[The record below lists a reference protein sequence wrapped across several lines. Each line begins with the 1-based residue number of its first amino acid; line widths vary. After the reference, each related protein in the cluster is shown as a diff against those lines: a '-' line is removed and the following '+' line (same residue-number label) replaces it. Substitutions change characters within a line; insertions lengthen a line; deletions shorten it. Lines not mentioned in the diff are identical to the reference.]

1 MHAVLSGADTYPS
14 PNILKQPKLHIKL
27 EEETKSKK
35 YEGMSPTVPF
45 NELRFDSKFES
56 GNLDKVVKVRDGEYD
71 LYIRSDANSRRHTQW
86 FHFSVE
92 NILRPHRVKFNILN
106 FTKDNL
112 LYTQGMQPVIY
123 STKQPG
129 KGWHTAGV
137 NITFKISKLMRY
149 ITRRKPYYSMT
160 FDYDFELA
168 GDKVYFAYSLPY
180 TYSKLLKFLN
190 EITKIYEGKTLLRE
204 TLCKTLSGVD
214 VPILTISDLNTTT
227 HNKEVIII
235 TCRVHSGETNASW
248 MMEGF
253 IRFLLDFNNTAIIL
267 REKLVFKIV
276 PMMNPDGVIIG
287 NYRNNLAGNDL
298 NRQYIKPDKKLHP
311 SVYHV
316 KELLKSIE
324 SGKILAVIDFH
335 AHSKKKNAFLYAPYF
350 PLHSI
355 KYYKIRMIPKLLS
368 EKTDLFRY
376 YSCKFRSEKL
386 KESTARI
393 AISREFKIDFCY
405 TLEASFYGYITKDRV
420 TINFNEL
427 NLQEIGR
434 WLAKSIREYIEIR
447 DEENR
452 ERERRKRRRIR
463 KRRKQ
468 GHTSYSEDFNNPSSS
483 QSFILQPNGCVLSDE
498 SFSSSSDTE
507 PRTPLKMSKPR
518 KRRMPALIQR
528 IKEAAAQE
536 HDSDSGGSDSSL
548 SEDDLYVRDI

>member
-1 MHAVLSGADTYPS
+1 MHAALSGANSYPS
-14 PNILKQPKLHIKL
+14 PNIIKQPRFQLPVDEQVKPR
-27 EEETKSKK
+27 K
-35 YEGMSPTVPF
+35 YEGMNPNVPF
-45 NELRFDSKFES
+45 NEIRFDSKFES

-86 FHFSVE
+86 FYFSVE

-112 LYTQGMQPVIY
+112 LYTQGMQPLIY

-129 KGWHTAGV
+129 KGWHSAGV
-137 NITFKISKLMRY
+137 NITFRISKLMRY
-149 ITRRKPYYSMT
+149 ITRRKPYYSMS
-160 FDYDFELA
+160 FDYDFEVA
-168 GDKVYFAYSLPY
+168 GDKVYFAYSVPY
-180 TYSKLLKFLN
+180 TYSKLLKFLD
-190 EITKIYEGKTLLRE
+190 EICRIYEGKTLLRD
-204 TLCKTLSGVD
+204 TLCKSLSGVEI
-214 VPILTISDLNTTT
+214 PILTISDLATNN
-227 HNKEVIII
+227 HNKEFIII
-235 TCRVHSGETNASW
+235 TCRVHSGETSASW

-253 IRFLLDFNNTAIIL
+253 IRFLLDFNNTAKFL
-267 REKLVFKIV
+267 RERVVFKIV

-287 NYRNNLAGNDL
+287 NYRNNLSGNDL
-298 NRQYIKPDKKLHP
+298 NRQYIKPDKRLHP

-316 KELLKSIE
+316 KELLKSID
-324 SGKILAVIDFH
+324 SNKILAFIDFH

-368 EKTDLFRY
+368 EMTDLFRY
-376 YSCKFRSEKL
+376 YSCKFRTEKH

-420 TINFNEL
+420 TINFNDL

-434 WLAKSIREYIEIR
+434 WLAKSIREYIEMR

-468 GHTSYSEDFNNPSSS
+468 GHTSFSEDFNNPSSS
-483 QSFILQPNGCVLSDE
+483 HSLLIQPNNSVLSDD

-507 PRTPLKMSKPR
+507 PRTPLRPSKAR
-518 KRRMPALIQR
+518 KRRMPDLIQR

-536 HDSDSGGSDSSL
+536 HDSDSGGSDSSS
-548 SEDDLYVRDI
+548 SEDDLNVRDR

>member
-1 MHAVLSGADTYPS
+1 MHAAFSGANSYPS
-14 PNILKQPKLHIKL
+14 PNVIKQPRFRLPAEDLAKAR
-27 EEETKSKK
+27 K
-35 YEGMSPTVPF
+35 YEGMNPNVPF
-45 NELRFDSKFES
+45 NEIRFDSKFES
-56 GNLDKVVKVRDGEYD
+56 GNLDKVVKVREGEYD

-86 FHFSVE
+86 FYFSVD
-92 NILRPHRVKFNILN
+92 NILRTHRVKFNILN

-112 LYTQGMQPVIY
+112 LYTQGMQPLIY

-129 KGWHTAGV
+129 KGWHSAGV
-137 NITFKISKLMRY
+137 NITFRISKLMRF
-149 ITRRKPYYSMT
+149 ITRRKPYYSMS
-160 FDYDFELA
+160 FDYDFEVA
-168 GDKVYFAYSLPY
+168 GDKVYFAYSVPY
-180 TYSKLLKFLN
+180 TYSKLLKFLD
-190 EITKIYEGKTLLRE
+190 EICRIYEGKTLLRD
-204 TLCKTLSGVD
+204 TLCKSLSGVEI
-214 VPILTISDLNTTT
+214 PILTISDLSTTN
-227 HNKEVIII
+227 HNKEFIIL
-235 TCRVHSGETNASW
+235 TSRVHSGETHASW

-253 IRFLLDFNNTAIIL
+253 IRFLLDLNNTAKFL
-267 REKLVFKIV
+267 RERVVFKII

-287 NYRNNLAGNDL
+287 NYRNNLSGNDL
-298 NRQYIKPDKKLHP
+298 NRQYINPDKRLHP

-316 KELLKSIE
+316 KELLKSID
-324 SGKILAVIDFH
+324 SSKILAFIDFH

-368 EKTDLFRY
+368 EMTDLFRY
-376 YSCKFRSEKL
+376 YSCKFRTEKQ
-386 KESTARI
+386 KESTARV

-405 TLEASFYGYITKDRV
+405 TLEASFYGYITQDRV
-420 TINFNEL
+420 TLNFNDL

-434 WLAKSIREYIEIR
+434 WLAKSIREYIEMR

-483 QSFILQPNGCVLSDE
+483 NSLLIQPNGSVLSED

-507 PRTPLKMSKPR
+507 PRTPLKLSKVR
-518 KRRMPALIQR
+518 KRRMPGLIQR

-548 SEDDLYVRDI
+548 SEDDLNVRDR